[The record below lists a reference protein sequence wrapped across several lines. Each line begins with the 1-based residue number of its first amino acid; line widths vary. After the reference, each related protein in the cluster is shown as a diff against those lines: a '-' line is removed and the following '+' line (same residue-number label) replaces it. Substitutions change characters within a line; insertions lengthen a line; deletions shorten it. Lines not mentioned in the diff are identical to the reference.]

1 MQGST
6 RQEYPLDLDQKREEA
21 KKDISE
27 SGRKLLDELRSDA
40 TLGLSSFKPSLY
52 LQSADELVS
61 GGKAPATLPGFKE
74 VESFAKKKGLNPEV
88 LMEWCRN
95 LSGKAKLGEWN
106 RKFPNESK
114 GWKVRIEQEVKFIEN
129 TRELANF
136 SNPPYP
142 MVGRSVVT
150 PFLTPK
156 WIFFLQ
162 NHRFSSFR
170 PTALGPRSCPAVFP
184 EIFARPFTLW
194 RMTESI

>member
-6 RQEYPLDLDQKREEA
+6 RQEYPLDLDRKREEA
-21 KKDISE
+21 KREITK

-40 TLGLSSFKPSLY
+40 PLGLSAFKPSLY
-52 LQSADELVS
+52 LKSADELVS
-61 GGKAPATLPGFKE
+61 GGGKTPVTLPGFKE
-74 VESFAKKKGLNPEV
+74 VESFAKEKGLNPEV

-106 RKFPNESK
+106 RKFPKESK
-114 GWKVRIEQEVKFIEN
+114 GWKDRIEQEVKFIEN

-150 PFLTPK
+150 PSLIEK
-156 WIFFLQ
+156 RNFFPR
-162 NHRFSSFR
+162 NHRFSSL
-170 PTALGPRSCPAVFP
+170 PPAGLGPPSCPTVFP
-184 EIFARPFTLW
+184 ETFAPPFTL
-194 RMTESI
+194 